1 MKYNILGN
9 NGPKVSNIC
18 LGTWPIGGGM
28 GKIEQKDAINAI
40 HASIDNG
47 VNFLDTAQMYLD
59 SENILGKALKGK
71 KENLVLASK
80 LSSWRNTSDIEKAL
94 EDSLRNLQTDFI
106 DLYQIHSW
114 QDSIPMEETITKLLD
129 LRSKGYFKYLGV
141 SNFSSKQ
148 IKAMNEFSGNQIISS
163 QPHFS
168 ILFRH
173 SEIEIIPESNKLGI
187 GSIVYS
193 PIARGLLS
201 GKYKPGHIFDKND
214 ARYNHHTFQK
224 NQMERGLRIYNILS
238 EWIGDNNYNETQLSI
253 AWTLHTNGVTSAI
266 CGSKNPEQAISNAK
280 AGCINLTQEDIF
292 EINKLIKDISIYE
305 LITPKRFS
313 ANQPHTHP

>member
-71 KENLVLASK
+71 RKNLVLASK
-80 LSSWRNTSDIEKAL
+80 LSSWRNTLYIEKAL
-94 EDSLRNLQTDFI
+94 SDSLKNLQVDFI

-114 QDSIPMEETITKLLD
+114 HDSIPMEETISILLD
-129 LRSKGYFKYLGV
+129 LISKGYFKYLGV
-141 SNFSSKQ
+141 SNFSSEQ

-173 SEIEIIPESNKLGI
+173 SEKEIIPESNKLGI

-201 GKYKPGHIFDKND
+201 GKYKPGHIFSKDD
-214 ARYNHHTFQK
+214 ARHNHPTFDNAQLD
-224 NQMERGLRIYNILS
+224 NGGEIFNLLS
-238 EWIGDNNYNETQLSI
+238 EWIKDNSFNATQLSI
-253 AWTLHTNGVTSAI
+253 AWTLYTKGVTSAI

-280 AGCINLTQEDIF
+280 AGDIELTQDDIS
-292 EINKLIKDISIYE
+292 EINKLTENISIYD
-305 LITPKRFS
+305 LITPKRFG
-313 ANQPHTHP
+313 